1 LELEGTRNSPFQT
14 ISTPLVSISPP
25 SGVEE
30 KCKFHFFF
38 IDNKSL
44 KQIKYKFAM
53 NMYKK

>member
-14 ISTPLVSISPP
+14 ISPPLVSISPP

-44 KQIKYKFAM
+44 NKVNKANFT
-53 NMYKK
+53 